1 MMLKLGPSLMC
12 ANLGNLEKDVKE
24 LDEAGVD
31 FYHIDVMDGK
41 FVPNFTLGQDFVRAV
56 RRMTNTVIDVHLMI
70 EQPER
75 YIDLFADAGADMIS
89 IHQES
94 TVNLYSTL
102 EKIRNKGIKAGV
114 AINPSTT
121 FEFLEYVYDLT
132 DYVVVMTV
140 NPGFAGQKFIPAM
153 YNKINKLNR
162 KIKEYNRNIKIQV
175 DGNIGAETLPKCKEN
190 GAAMY
195 VLGTSAVFNNQST
208 LKENILNTRSLL

>member
-1 MMLKLGPSLMC
+1 MLKLGPSLMC

-190 GAAMY
+190 GVAMY

-208 LKENILNTRSLL
+208 LKENILNTRRLL

>member
-1 MMLKLGPSLMC
+1 MLKLGPSLMC

-94 TVNLYSTL
+94 TVNLVWQLTRVQLSSFWSTY
-102 EKIRNKGIKAGV
+102 
-114 AINPSTT
+114 T
-121 FEFLEYVYDLT
+121 
-132 DYVVVMTV
+132 
-140 NPGFAGQKFIPAM
+140 
-153 YNKINKLNR
+153 
-162 KIKEYNRNIKIQV
+162 
-175 DGNIGAETLPKCKEN
+175 
-190 GAAMY
+190 
-195 VLGTSAVFNNQST
+195 
-208 LKENILNTRSLL
+208 ILRIMW

>member
-1 MMLKLGPSLMC
+1 M
-12 ANLGNLEKDVKE
+12 
-24 LDEAGVD
+24 
-31 FYHIDVMDGK
+31 MDGK

-208 LKENILNTRSLL
+208 LKENILNTRRLL